1 MYICICMYSRVEQIL
16 QKWRRVEWESHV
28 RSSSHRYFDGY
39 AEHVENYLFL
49 ITDILNIFSDQAPLI
64 IVSRLLLGEKECSY
78 IYIYIFRYML
88 RYFFLFLFFFR
99 PIINIEIIRFKKSTI
114 VISKAWKIN
123 FNIREYDCL
132 VDILLNN
139 NATRLR
145 W

>member
-64 IVSRLLLGEKECSY
+64 IVSRLLFGEKECSY
-78 IYIYIFRYML
+78 IYIYFSLYAS
-88 RYFFLFLFFFR
+88 LFLSFSFFFSSNYKYR
-99 PIINIEIIRFKKSTI
+99 SKSSNLQINDCDFEGVENQFQYRGIRLFGRYS
-114 VISKAWKIN
+114 A
-123 FNIREYDCL
+123 
-132 VDILLNN
+132 
-139 NATRLR
+139 
-145 W
+145 

>member
-78 IYIYIFRYML
+78 IYIYFLLYAS
-88 RYFFLFLFFFR
+88 LFLSFSFFFSSNYKYR
-99 PIINIEIIRFKKSTI
+99 SKSSNLQINDCDFEGVENQFQYRGIRLFGRYS
-114 VISKAWKIN
+114 A
-123 FNIREYDCL
+123 
-132 VDILLNN
+132 
-139 NATRLR
+139 
-145 W
+145 